1 MWDHGPERRSGQD
14 RRQGDRRHH
23 ERRQYQRRASGAEKP
38 FFEVV
43 PGRRKKADRRS
54 GVDRRQG
61 ERRQW
66 VRRHADVAALENKL
80 VLRDGMY
87 AFPEQV
93 VGLPEGPFC
102 TRCFDLDRKLV
113 PVARNIELS
122 RRHVTYVCPR
132 CGAVY

>member
-66 VRRHADVAALENKL
+66 VRRHADVAAL
-80 VLRDGMY
+80 D
-87 AFPEQV
+87 
-93 VGLPEGPFC
+93 
-102 TRCFDLDRKLV
+102 
-113 PVARNIELS
+113 
-122 RRHVTYVCPR
+122 CPR
-132 CGAVY
+132 VLSALAASTLTASLCPSHEISSCQGGT